1 MTRWFLQQRIEDTE
15 GYVDDWAAYGDH
27 DHQRVVAVLDGVMVG
42 QATLGVVDGS
52 RVSRQASCLTGKRG
66 GKTHV
71 RLRAECGMVR
81 RAQPLSTA

>member
-66 GKTHV
+66 GMT
-71 RLRAECGMVR
+71 RLRSRCPSRCVSWSE
-81 RAQPLSTA
+81 S